1 MTAATAEHPTA
12 VPSPE
17 EEHRHRS
24 RSPLAIQILRDS
36 AYLLLGLPMG
46 ILTFTI
52 VVTGWSTALSTLLT
66 FIGAPIAVL
75 TIAGQR
81 LLARIERH
89 RAAIVL
95 GSPVAEHYAVALPL
109 HREDWSSLHVI
120 WTWFKGLFQD
130 RQTWRD
136 LLYALLLL
144 LVGTLG
150 FAVFS
155 LAFTISIGFISFPA
169 WWWALPD
176 GWDAEVWHFDTWAD
190 AWMLAGMGVL
200 LLPIGA
206 LTVRGASAASAALAC
221 ELLSPTRRELERR
234 VERLQETRAGA
245 VDAARLE
252 LERIERDL
260 HDGAQARLV
269 AVAMELGR
277 AEQRL
282 RAGDSE
288 GAASLVGEA
297 REDTRRALAE
307 LRDLARGIRPA
318 LLSERGLPEAVASLA
333 ARSGVPTTV
342 QCELGVPLPTAVETA
357 AYFVAGEALANVA
370 KHAQA
375 RSAAVRVERRG
386 ARLDVEVRDDGRG
399 GANPDGSGLTGL
411 RRRVE
416 ALDGTLLVS
425 SPPGGPT
432 IVRAE
437 LPCAS

>member
-12 VPSPE
+12 VLPPEGPSRRP
-17 EEHRHRS
+17 RG
-24 RSPLAIQILRDS
+24 PNPIQLLRDS

-46 ILTFTI
+46 ILAFT
-52 VVTGWSTALSTLLT
+52 VAVTGWSTALGTLLT
-66 FIGAPIAVL
+66 FIGLPIAVL

-89 RAAIVL
+89 RASIAL
-95 GSPVAEHYAVALPL
+95 GEPVAEQYAVALPL
-109 HREDWSSLHVI
+109 RGEDWRSLHVM
-120 WTWFKGLFQD
+120 WCWLKGLFQD

-136 LLYALLLL
+136 LLYLLLL
-144 LVGTLG
+144 LPVSTLA
-150 FAVFS
+150 FSVFS

-176 GWDAEVWHFDTWAD
+176 GWDAVVWNFDTWTD
-190 AWMLAGMGVL
+190 AWILFAIGLL
-200 LLPIGA
+200 LLPIAA
-206 LTVRGASAASAALAC
+206 LLIRGASTASVALASG
-221 ELLSPTRRELERR
+221 LLAPTRRELERR
-234 VERLQETRAGA
+234 VERLRETRAGA

-282 RAGDSE
+282 KAGDSD

-318 LLSERGLPEAVASLA
+318 LLSERGLPEAITSLA

-342 QCELGVPLPTAVETA
+342 ECDLGGPLPTAVETA

-375 RSAAVRVERRG
+375 RSAAVRVERRWD
-386 ARLDVEVRDDGRG
+386 RLEVEVRDDGRG
-399 GANPDGSGLTGL
+399 GANPGGGGLTGL
-411 RRRVE
+411 RKRVE